1 MKKSKNDR
9 KIGSTVSSK
18 LAMRQVFESNQQKGV
33 REFYR
38 KVLIMQ
44 EEEKKR
50 ISRDLHDETGQIVVG
65 LGTALGVI
73 ERVLEEGDAAK
84 ALSIIKEN
92 KNLIKEI
99 ALRMKAMALNLR
111 PPALDILGLSAVL
124 RDYFSK
130 CTHSSLVKVEFN
142 ENIKD
147 VKLSEDL
154 EITVYRIVQ
163 EAITNIFKHACCNKV
178 KVELFLNQK
187 NMELVVE
194 DNGRGF
200 DVDDYKRQNN
210 FAKLGLRGIQER
222 VDILGGQFFIKS
234 NSGEGTRLSVVFP
247 LEK

>member
-1 MKKSKNDR
+1 MKKPKKNR
-9 KIGSTVSSK
+9 KPSLAFSSK
-18 LAMRQVFESNQQKGV
+18 SAMRQVFESNQQKGA

-73 ERVLEEGDAAK
+73 EQALEEGDAAK
-84 ALSIIKEN
+84 ALGIIKAN

-130 CTHSSLVKVEFN
+130 CTHTGPVKVEFN
-142 ENIKD
+142 ENVKD

-163 EAITNIFKHACCNKV
+163 EAITNIFKHAHCNKV

-187 NMELVVE
+187 NLELVME
-194 DNGRGF
+194 DNGKGF
-200 DVDDYKRQNN
+200 DIDDYKKQNN

-222 VDILGGQFFIKS
+222 VDILGGKFFVKS
-234 NSGEGTRLSVVFP
+234 SPGKGTRLSVVFP